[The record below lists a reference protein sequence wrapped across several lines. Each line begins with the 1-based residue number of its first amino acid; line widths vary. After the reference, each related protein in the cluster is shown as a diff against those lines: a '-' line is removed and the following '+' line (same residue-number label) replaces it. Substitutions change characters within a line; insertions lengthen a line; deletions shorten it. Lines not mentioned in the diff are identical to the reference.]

1 MKVIREFCVAGPVID
16 VTVRVPSGN
25 HRKPRG
31 QKKNI
36 TKEKV
41 QKNNDRMAA
50 KKLTRILNANFDKN
64 CWHDTLT
71 YQGEEPTAEEAARRF
86 RNFIARARRA
96 CAKAGIEFKWVAA
109 TEYLNERI
117 HHHLITNAPLDLI
130 KKCWGNGHVL
140 PRPLDDGPN
149 YSKLAEY
156 IIKETTKSFRMEDCT
171 FGSRYSHSRNLV
183 IPVPQVEEVN
193 EKQLFAD
200 PVARKGYYIDQDSVR
215 RFEHPITGL
224 EHLEYIMISLDE
236 EPRIKNYTKGKKKT
250 REENYAKY
258 INYTEEQQ
266 SLWK

>member
-1 MKVIREFCVAGPVID
+1 MKVIRETCVAGSVID

-25 HRKPRG
+25 HKNPRA

-41 QKNNDRMAA
+41 QKNNDRIAA
-50 KKLTRILNANFDKN
+50 KKLTRILNANFDRN
-64 CWHDTLT
+64 CWHHTLT
-71 YQGEEPTAEEAARRF
+71 YGTEPTAEQAMREL
-86 RNFIARARRA
+86 RNFISRARRL
-96 CAKAGIEFKWVAA
+96 CRKQGTEFKWIVA

-117 HHHLITNAPLDLI
+117 HHHFITNAPLELI
-130 KKCWGNGHVL
+130 KKCWKEGHVL

-149 YSKLAEY
+149 YAKLAEY
-156 IIKETTKSFRMEDCT
+156 IIKETTKSFRKEDCP
-171 FGSRYSHSRNLV
+171 FNSRYSHSRNLV
-183 IPVPQVEEVN
+183 IPVPQIEEVS
-193 EKQLFAD
+193 EKQLFGD
-200 PVARKGYYIDQDSVR
+200 PAARKGYYIDKDSVR

-236 EPRIKNYTKGKKKT
+236 EPRIKKYYKGRRKT

-266 SLWK
+266 SLLWN

>member
-1 MKVIREFCVAGPVID
+1 MKVIRETCVAGSVID

-25 HRKPRG
+25 HQRTRG

-36 TKEKV
+36 TKESV

-50 KKLTRILNANFDKN
+50 KKLTRIFNANFDKY

-71 YQGEEPTAEEAARRF
+71 YADEPSPEDAERRLK
-86 RNFIARARRA
+86 NFIARVRRA
-96 CAKAGIEFKWVAA
+96 MKKLGLDFKWVAA

-117 HHHLITNAPLDLI
+117 HHHFITNAPLELI
-130 KKCWGNGHVL
+130 KKCWKEGHVL

-149 YSKLAEY
+149 YVKLAEY
-156 IIKETTKSFRMEDCT
+156 IIKETTKSFRMENCP
-171 FGSRYSHSRNLV
+171 FGSRYTHSRNLI
-183 IPVPQVEEVN
+183 IPVPQIEEVS

-224 EHLEYIMISLDE
+224 EHLEYVMVSLEE
-236 EPRIKNYTKGKKKT
+236 EPRIKKYYKGRKKT
-250 REENYAKY
+250 REENYNKY
-258 INYTEEQQ
+258 INYEEKQQ